1 MVLLDVNFSVES
13 LGKWSKKAIKS
24 EPERSVENPM
34 LKLTRLNGDQII
46 DDIQIKPDV
55 HMWKLLENPTEIFK
69 AYTGRLAMNR
79 NDQAELKLWLAPDCR
94 VQ

>member
-1 MVLLDVNFSVES
+1 MVLLDVNLSVES

-46 DDIQIKPDV
+46 DDI
-55 HMWKLLENPTEIFK
+55 
-69 AYTGRLAMNR
+69 
-79 NDQAELKLWLAPDCR
+79 
-94 VQ
+94 